1 MIRLIAAVLLGVS
14 AAFIYDQVNRAA
26 EPETAAAVSLPV
38 ENPASAPSVPP
49 GKADGGSAASPDANP
64 QAANVRPAGQN
75 GGDLP
80 AGGPALPFPID
91 IEARFDLVDQ
101 NGKRVTE
108 ADFAGKPMAL
118 FFGYASCEAVC
129 SAVMPD
135 VARTM
140 ELLED
145 QNRKFNTVMITI
157 DPARDTPE
165 AMRKNLPRW
174 NSGIIGLTGSEEAL
188 TRVRDLFQVDIQVV
202 GHDEKGGA
210 IYSHGSLI
218 YLIGPD
224 SKLMTILPPVYGP
237 EHMAK
242 IIARYI

>member
-1 MIRLIAAVLLGVS
+1 MIRWIAAALFGVS
-14 AAFIYDQVNRAA
+14 AAFLYDQINRDTD
-26 EPETAAAVSLPV
+26 PGSVVT
-38 ENPASAPSVPP
+38 ASAEAEKTLSASSALAGKAERQNVSAKSP
-49 GKADGGSAASPDANP
+49 GQQVAGVEPAKADGSG
-64 QAANVRPAGQN
+64 
-75 GGDLP
+75 LP
-80 AGGPALPFPID
+80 PGGPALPFPID
-91 IEARFDLVDQ
+91 VEARFDLVDQ
-101 NGKRVTE
+101 NGNRVSE

-145 QNRKFNTVMITI
+145 QNQKFNTVMITI

-174 NSGIIGLTGSEEAL
+174 NSGIIGLTGTEEAL
-188 TRVRDLFQVDIQVV
+188 GKVRDLFQVDIQVV

-242 IIARYI
+242 IISRYI

>member
-1 MIRLIAAVLLGVS
+1 MIRWIAAALFGVA
-14 AAFIYDQVNRAA
+14 AAFAYDQINRAT
-26 EPETAAAVSLPV
+26 EPESVTTAGLTV
-38 ENPASAPSVPP
+38 ENPPSAATGDAIATDAGTSPQPASAKQAEP
-49 GKADGGSAASPDANP
+49 GSD
-64 QAANVRPAGQN
+64 
-75 GGDLP
+75 DLP
-80 AGGPALPFPID
+80 PGGPALPFPID
-91 IEARFDLVDQ
+91 VEARFDLIDQ

-174 NSGIIGLTGSEEAL
+174 NSGITGLTGSEKEL
-188 TRVRDLFQVDIQVV
+188 SKVRDLFQVDIQVV
-202 GHDEKGGA
+202 GHDENGGA
-210 IYSHGSLI
+210 IYSHGSLV